1 MNASKSVV
9 QEIKCSAALQWWCSG
24 ARPLGR
30 TTTTCTSAPRCVVHQ
45 LIALA
50 KSRST
55 HAARISPLLERQS
68 LFKSEE
74 RHHGTN

>member
-9 QEIKCSAALQWWCSG
+9 QEIKCSAALRWLCSG

-30 TTTTCTSAPRCVVHQ
+30 TTTTCTSALRCKVHE

-55 HAARISPLLERQS
+55 HSGQNFAPVKTSIP
-68 LFKSEE
+68 F
-74 RHHGTN
+74 